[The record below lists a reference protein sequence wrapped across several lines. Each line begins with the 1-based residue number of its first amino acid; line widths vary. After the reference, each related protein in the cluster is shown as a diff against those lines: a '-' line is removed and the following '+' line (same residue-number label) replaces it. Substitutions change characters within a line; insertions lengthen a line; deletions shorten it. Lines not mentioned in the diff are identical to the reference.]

1 MQQPFIYKYQPLFL
15 KDFEIEED
23 LYLLIKSLIKMDS
36 LNILFTGA
44 AGSGKTSLIHAILRE
59 YYEDTDYNNNI
70 LAINNLKEQG
80 ITYLSLIH
88 I

>member
-36 LNILFTGA
+36 LNILLLA
-44 AGSGKTSLIHAILRE
+44 LLVQGKTH
-59 YYEDTDYNNNI
+59 
-70 LAINNLKEQG
+70 
-80 ITYLSLIH
+80 
-88 I
+88 